1 MINIYLVIINTLSF
15 CIYYI
20 DKRLAIKHRYR
31 IPEKVLILVSI
42 LGGSLGSLISMM
54 LFHHKTKHI
63 KFLVL
68 NPILLVV
75 WMYIIFFC
83 HIYK

>member
-83 HIYK
+83 HI